1 MDEWESEFEMF
12 DGIPIGKLLIDKKV
26 FPTQLSERF
35 ARQFD
40 RLLEFKNL
48 KRIRD
53 LQREKN
59 NVENNFIS

>member
-1 MDEWESEFEMF
+1 MWVKD
-12 DGIPIGKLLIDKKV
+12 KLLIDKKV
-26 FPTQLSERF
+26 FPTQPSERF